1 MLTIVASDEF
11 VIPTGN
17 LYEGPLEMV
26 EVAFEAMNGEAGVT
40 PLYKDIYG
48 EWKTSFAP
56 LMDHNGKVLAI
67 IGFDHTR
74 SYIETE
80 LKKIENMLK
89 KTN

>member
-17 LYEGPLEMV
+17 LYEGPPEMM

-48 EWKTSFAP
+48 EWKTSFAHEIV
-56 LMDHNGKVLAI
+56 HNGKVLAN

-74 SYIETE
+74 SYIETK

-89 KTN
+89 TN